1 MSQPSRVCRER
12 RRAQLLHRQWRDA
25 CELWH
30 AACGTQGPGAAGPL
44 LLRHARRSSG
54 VGAWRCAHTGRRR
67 DETYRQRRQLGA
79 DSAKSNLILR
89 RARVQDGRQT
99 HALKTLPPSGPQAAR
114 RPHVQLVAGLVL
126 EPRETRRKQGAA
138 SLQRAARMLGLSHTH
153 VSIFCTSA
161 FFGCVAGRL
170 FVSMFRMHWQVPAQD
185 VGIRRR
191 KNLTSMSMIYNYTH
205 RRVPS
210 RESARARRREWR
222 SAASQADR
230 HVARVVPP
238 RRSREGLRG
247 DGGEVLDER
256 AYAAEVV
263 RDAREALRLGPQPGG
278 VGVVARGR

>member
-1 MSQPSRVCRER
+1 MCRER

-54 VGAWRCAHTGRRR
+54 VGAWRCGHTGRRR
-67 DETYRQRRQLGA
+67 DETYRQRRQLGT

-89 RARVQDGRQT
+89 LARACSRRTSNARVENIAAERSTGSTLSARAVGRGGCLGAT
-99 HALKTLPPSGPQAAR
+99 GDAPEAGRSEPAAR
-114 RPHVQLVAGLVL
+114 CSLV
-126 EPRETRRKQGAA
+126 GA
-138 SLQRAARMLGLSHTH
+138 LTP
-153 VSIFCTSA
+153 TSA
-161 FFGCVAGRL
+161 FLVRHFFVCGGEVVCFNVSHALAGASAGRGNP
-170 FVSMFRMHWQVPAQD
+170 SAQKLD
-185 VGIRRR
+185 FNVNDI
-191 KNLTSMSMIYNYTH
+191 LYNYPH